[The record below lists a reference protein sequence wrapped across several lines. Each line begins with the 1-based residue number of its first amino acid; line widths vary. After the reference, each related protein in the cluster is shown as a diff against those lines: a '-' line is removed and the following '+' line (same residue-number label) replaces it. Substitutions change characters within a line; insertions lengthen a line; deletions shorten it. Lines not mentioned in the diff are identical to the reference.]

1 MRCCCICDI
10 QFSIKLF
17 LAHVNCAKRTDKNVR
32 VYDRRHACLFC
43 GELSSKIARHITTKH
58 KEEKEVAVALSF
70 RKKSKER
77 KKELTRLRLKGDYH
91 HNMNTLETGEG
102 ELVVVRR
109 PGQDVRC
116 NAEDFLPCEFCLGF
130 IRRRDLWKH
139 QLACEFK
146 SKTEHSGKKQQ
157 VQRKAKLLIASAITG
172 SNNERLNKIISAMK
186 YDSIS
191 DIVKK
196 DKLIKDLGGL
206 LIQKYGLKRGDVS
219 QKMRELG
226 RLVECLM
233 KIEEN
238 KEVQLY
244 DFMKPEKFDTIVKGV
259 RKASGFID
267 GEEGQLEV
275 GIPSLALKLGYSLS
289 KCATCTVAHGLR
301 IKDES
306 IRKDAKNF
314 KTLMESEWEYR
325 VSHQSLATLHERR
338 FNKVNVPPLAEDI
351 ANLKSFVDRRI
362 SEESENL
369 KRKSPTKQRWTL
381 LARLLVARVVML
393 NKRRGG
399 EASQLLLQEYKG
411 RPVWRQSASSE
422 ILASLSPLERQ
433 LSER

>member
-1 MRCCCICDI
+1 M
-10 QFSIKLF
+10 SGF
-17 LAHVNCAKRTDKNVR
+17 LPHVANIFGHVTTHVNCAKRTDKNVT

-58 KEEKEVAVALSF
+58 KEEKEVAVALPF

-91 HNMNTLETGEG
+91 HNMNTLEIGEG

-109 PGQDVRC
+109 PGQDVCC

-130 IRRRDLWKH
+130 MRRRDLWKH

-146 SKTEHSGKKQQ
+146 SKTLAEHSGKKQQ
-157 VQRKAKLLIASAITG
+157 VQRKAKSLIASAITG

-206 LIQKYGLKRGDVS
+206 LIQKCKKSL
-219 QKMRELG
+219 
-226 RLVECLM
+226 
-233 KIEEN
+233 
-238 KEVQLY
+238 
-244 DFMKPEKFDTIVKGV
+244 
-259 RKASGFID
+259 ID

-325 VSHQSLATLHERR
+325 VSHHSLATLHEWR

-351 ANLKSFVDRRI
+351 ANLRSFVDRRI
-362 SEESENL
+362 GEESDNL
-369 KRKSPTKQRWTL
+369 KRKSPTKKRWTL
-381 LARLLVARVVML
+381 LARLLLARVLML
-393 NKRRGG
+393 NKRRSIQAAFAGIQRKTCL
-399 EASQLLLQEYKG
+399 ESISQLRNSGQFE
-411 RPVWRQSASSE
+411 
-422 ILASLSPLERQ
+422 SLGATVV
-433 LSER
+433 